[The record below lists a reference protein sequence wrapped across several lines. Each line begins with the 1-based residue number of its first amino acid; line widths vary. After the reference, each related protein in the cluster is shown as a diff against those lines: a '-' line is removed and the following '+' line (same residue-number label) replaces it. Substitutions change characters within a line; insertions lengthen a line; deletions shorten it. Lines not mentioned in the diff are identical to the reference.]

1 MLKKH
6 LYQAPAV
13 NKKRYGDTVVTMLS
27 DGYLDA
33 SFELLNGI
41 EASQAE
47 ADLEKKGVDPLPRM
61 NINAYVVETSNR
73 TILIDSGA
81 GGINGWG
88 GRLPVA
94 LRAAGID
101 PLDIDTVLLTH
112 AHPDHVGGL
121 AGPLATPLFANV
133 QELYVHEQELAFWR
147 NETIMSS
154 APDGFK
160 PFFDV
165 ARNAFDAYKDKLVP
179 FNQESLLT
187 DIQTVP
193 LFGHTPG
200 HSGFLVGS
208 GNESLLIWGDI
219 VHFPHIQTSN
229 PDVTIAFDNNPE
241 ESAKMRKILLDR
253 VSTDDISVSGMHFN
267 LPASGKIK
275 RENNQYSLM
284 YDLWSPVV

>member
-1 MLKKH
+1 MMKKH

-47 ADLEKKGVDPLPRM
+47 AALEQKGVEPLPRM

-88 GRLPVA
+88 GRLPAA
-94 LRAAGID
+94 LRAAGFD

-121 AGPLATPLFANV
+121 AGPLATLFLQMFKSFTFMNKNSHFGEMIPLCLRH
-133 QELYVHEQELAFWR
+133 Q
-147 NETIMSS
+147 MSL
-154 APDGFK
+154 
-160 PFFDV
+160 
-165 ARNAFDAYKDKLVP
+165 NH
-179 FNQESLLT
+179 SLT
-187 DIQTVP
+187 
-193 LFGHTPG
+193 
-200 HSGFLVGS
+200 
-208 GNESLLIWGDI
+208 
-219 VHFPHIQTSN
+219 
-229 PDVTIAFDNNPE
+229 
-241 ESAKMRKILLDR
+241 
-253 VSTDDISVSGMHFN
+253 
-267 LPASGKIK
+267 
-275 RENNQYSLM
+275 
-284 YDLWSPVV
+284 